1 MKRIGEVIYLILGI
15 ATAMIGHHMHG
26 SLFWTIVDFILM
38 PLVWC
43 KWLILHQVNI
53 SIIKSTFMFFL
64 Q

>member
-1 MKRIGEVIYLILGI
+1 MKQIGEVIYLILSI